1 MNNNNKDNNKLN
13 GRLNN
18 LKLLMLFKMPK
29 II

>member
-13 GRLNN
+13 GHLNN
-18 LKLLMLFKMPK
+18 LKLLMLFKMLK